1 MKMKMTQKITK
12 SFFATAAVSALFS
25 CQKLT
30 DINENPNSAASAH
43 PQALLPK
50 VEWDAFRAW
59 RGTSPLYTLKM
70 IVQTDGENANQ
81 IYNWQ
86 RGSFDPYSQLR
97 NVIKM
102 EEEAVRVADPTYL
115 ALAKFFRAYYFYNLT
130 LTFGDIPY
138 SEALQGETSQVYT
151 PKYDSQKDVFV
162 GILKELEEANDI
174 LQEQEGGI
182 IKGDIIYGEQA
193 SQWVKAVNA
202 FRLKVL
208 MTLSMKEN
216 DASLNIKSQ
225 FASIYQNKPLIGE
238 GDDAQ
243 LQFLNQDGN
252 RYPEFNSSGYGSGMY
267 MDSTFIKRLQD
278 HQDPRLFML
287 ATRTREAEE
296 QGLALDNFAAY
307 EGGDPIAP
315 YAQVNAKAV
324 RGKLSKVLERYTQ
337 DATTEP
343 LQLIS
348 HAEQQFI
355 LAEAIVR
362 GWISGDANAV
372 YNEGVRSAFKFYETY
387 AKGLSSF
394 VGAAKVDAY
403 LQQTSIRLDA
413 VPSNEEKIARIMMQK
428 YLRSFHQ
435 GGYSAYF
442 DHLRTGYP
450 ALRKSANVQTA
461 YRWMYPQEE
470 YNINGANVSGAIQ
483 TQFSGNDNIRSKPW
497 WVQ

>member
-1 MKMKMTQKITK
+1 MNITERTTK
-12 SFFATAAVSALFS
+12 LFLVTAAFSVLLS

-50 VEWDAFRAW
+50 IEWDAFRAW
-59 RGTSPLYTLKM
+59 RGTAPLYALKM

-97 NVIKM
+97 NVTKM
-102 EEEAVRVADPTYL
+102 EEEARRIADPGYL

-138 SEALQGETSQVYT
+138 SEALQGEALQVYT
-151 PKYDSQKDVFV
+151 PKYDSQKDVFM
-162 GILKELEEANDI
+162 GILTELEEANDI
-174 LQEQEGGI
+174 LKEQEGGI
-182 IKGDIIYGEQA
+182 IKGDIIYDEQA
-193 SQWVKAVNA
+193 SQWAKAVNA

-208 MTLSMKEN
+208 MTLSMKAG
-216 DASLNIKSQ
+216 DASLDVKSR
-225 FASIYQNKPLIGE
+225 FASIYRDEALIGE

-252 RYPEFNSSGYGSGMY
+252 RYPEFNSSSYGSGMY
-267 MDSTFIKRLQD
+267 MDSTFIRRLQD
-278 HQDPRLFML
+278 HDDPRLFVL
-287 ATRTREAEE
+287 ATRTREAQE

-343 LQLIS
+343 LQLMS

-355 LAEAIVR
+355 LAEAVVR
-362 GWISGDANAV
+362 GWISGDADAL
-372 YNEGVRSAFKFYETY
+372 YNEGVRSAFRFYETY

-394 VGAAKVDAY
+394 VDAAKVDTY
-403 LQQTSIRLDA
+403 LQQANVRLDA
-413 VPSNEEKIARIMMQK
+413 VSSNEEKIARIMMQK

-450 ALRKSANVQTA
+450 TLRKSANVQTA

-470 YNINGANVSGAIQ
+470 YNINSAHVAAAIQ
-483 TQFSGNDNIRSKPW
+483 SQFNGNDNIRNKPW